1 MGLVLTRK
9 KGQAIVIDG
18 PATIRVV
25 AGTAKILVTADPA
38 TKIDREEVA
47 ERKRKE
53 KSA

>member
-9 KGQAIVIDG
+9 KGQAIVVDG

-25 AGTAKILVTADPA
+25 EGSAKIVVTADQT

-47 ERKRKE
+47 SRKQKE
-53 KSA
+53 KPA